1 MWLVPIFFPL
11 TLSFP
16 LSLFGLVRF
25 LFFIWPLMQWGFSC
39 SFRQWTN
46 FDLTI
51 FRWNCAFFTNDNT
64 GKSFCDVENGHRNE
78 CMRVAR
84 YAIASKWIA
93 IQFSQYIHP
102 TRMNCVYWC
111 DVCFGLAYN
120 RYMCHYFF
128 AFFFFF
134 TRFYLLLWRCC
145 VHFCNT
151 IITNV
156 PYSNEATR
164 KNIKSVLV

>member
-1 MWLVPIFFPL
+1 MWLVLIFFHSHS
-11 TLSFP
+11 LSLCLFSCPFP
-16 LSLFGLVRF
+16 LLHLA
-25 LFFIWPLMQWGFSC
+25 IDAIGFSC

-51 FRWNCAFFTNDNT
+51 FRWNCAFSTNDNT
-64 GKSFCDVENGHRNE
+64 GKSFCDVKNSHRNE
-78 CMRVAR
+78 CMRVVR
-84 YAIASKWIA
+84 YTIASKWIA

-102 TRMNCVYWC
+102 TREVKCVYWC
-111 DVCFGLAYN
+111 GVCFGLAYN

-128 AFFFFF
+128 AFFLFS
-134 TRFYLLLWRCC
+134 TRFYSLLWRCC

-156 PYSNEATR
+156 PYRYEATR